1 MLRAGSAKPLLC
13 ERVTVAA
20 EAAAAALCA
29 YVRRGGECQ
38 EPLPG
43 CRIRTL
49 KDGAGWLTV
58 AENGGAPMGM
68 TVSLDFDGSFN
79 LLPSL
84 GSLQTYDTLPPGRT
98 QLLQALTFSSEADGC
113 LMRLASRFSAQLF
126 SAEAHSPDVADAL
139 HRPVGGGSGTSG
151 ALDALGRMIF
161 GSAVR

>member
-1 MLRAGSAKPLLC
+1 M
-13 ERVTVAA
+13 AA

-58 AENGGAPMGM
+58 AENGGGPMGM

-79 LLPSL
+79 LLPSR

-139 HRPVGGGSGTSG
+139 HRPVGGGSGSGGGG